1 MKVYFRPGDD
11 PRNRP
16 GLFEFVCDINGKP
29 FAAMLNK
36 SLLAEFPHPD
46 YGWLWTIQLDC
57 AAGDVEHEM
66 PSEPEIHALNDL
78 SIKMFEQL
86 LASLDIL
93 FVGTTLHR
101 NNFEMMFLGRADA
114 VSAIGGA
121 VYELPFQM
129 GQAQERFLHF
139 KSDHDPAWQQL
150 TGIYQIVRQ
159 FATPD

>member
-1 MKVYFRPGDD
+1 
-11 PRNRP
+11 
-16 GLFEFVCDINGKP
+16 
-29 FAAMLNK
+29 
-36 SLLAEFPHPD
+36 
-46 YGWLWTIQLDC
+46 
-57 AAGDVEHEM
+57 
-66 PSEPEIHALNDL
+66 
-78 SIKMFEQL
+78 
-86 LASLDIL
+86 
-93 FVGTTLHR
+93 VGTTLHR